1 MTNMILFSHG
11 KLANGVADSCQLIIG
26 SHQFKTLNVLLDQ
39 PVQEIED
46 SLDNLIDS
54 FETQEPIIIVTD
66 IPGESTTQTAIK
78 QIEKRDNIYVVTGM
92 NLGLVMSLSFL
103 NLTSNKENNSRV
115 INEAIEETKNGM
127 YLVEDMFN
135 TMDEITDDGDL

>member
-54 FETQEPIIIVTD
+54 FETQEPIIIVID
-66 IPGESTTQTAIK
+66 IPGEAQLRLQLSK
-78 QIEKRDNIYVVTGM
+78 LKR
-92 NLGLVMSLSFL
+92 
-103 NLTSNKENNSRV
+103 
-115 INEAIEETKNGM
+115 
-127 YLVEDMFN
+127 
-135 TMDEITDDGDL
+135 EIIFML

>member
-1 MTNMILFSHG
+1 M
-11 KLANGVADSCQLIIG
+11 
-26 SHQFKTLNVLLDQ
+26 
-39 PVQEIED
+39 
-46 SLDNLIDS
+46 
-54 FETQEPIIIVTD
+54 
-66 IPGESTTQTAIK
+66 
-78 QIEKRDNIYVVTGM
+78 TGM

-103 NLTSNKENNSRV
+103 NLTSNKENNRRV

>member
-1 MTNMILFSHG
+1 M
-11 KLANGVADSCQLIIG
+11 K
-26 SHQFKTLNVLLDQ
+26 
-39 PVQEIED
+39 
-46 SLDNLIDS
+46 
-54 FETQEPIIIVTD
+54 
-66 IPGESTTQTAIK
+66 
-78 QIEKRDNIYVVTGM
+78 IEKRDNIYVVTGM

-103 NLTSNKENNSRV
+103 NLTSDKENNRRV

>member
-66 IPGESTTQTAIK
+66 IPGGRTTQTAIK

-103 NLTSNKENNSRV
+103 NLTSNKK
-115 INEAIEETKNGM
+115 ITEELLMKRLKKLKT
-127 YLVEDMFN
+127 EC
-135 TMDEITDDGDL
+135 IS

>member
-1 MTNMILFSHG
+1 
-11 KLANGVADSCQLIIG
+11 
-26 SHQFKTLNVLLDQ
+26 
-39 PVQEIED
+39 
-46 SLDNLIDS
+46 
-54 FETQEPIIIVTD
+54 
-66 IPGESTTQTAIK
+66 
-78 QIEKRDNIYVVTGM
+78 VTGM

-103 NLTSNKENNSRV
+103 NLTSNKENNRRV

>member
-26 SHQFKTLNVLLDQ
+26 SHQFKTLNVLLDR

-66 IPGESTTQTAIK
+66 IPGEAQLRLQLSK
-78 QIEKRDNIYVVTGM
+78 LKR
-92 NLGLVMSLSFL
+92 
-103 NLTSNKENNSRV
+103 
-115 INEAIEETKNGM
+115 
-127 YLVEDMFN
+127 
-135 TMDEITDDGDL
+135 EIIFML

>member
-66 IPGESTTQTAIK
+66 IPGGSTTQTAIK
-78 QIEKRDNIYVVTGM
+78 QIEKRDNIF
-92 NLGLVMSLSFL
+92 VMSLSFL
-103 NLTSNKENNSRV
+103 NLTSNKENNRRV

>member
-11 KLANGVADSCQLIIG
+11 KLANGLADSCQLIIG

-66 IPGESTTQTAIK
+66 IPGGSTTQTAIK
-78 QIEKRDNIYVVTGM
+78 QIEKNM
-92 NLGLVMSLSFL
+92 
-103 NLTSNKENNSRV
+103 KKNSK
-115 INEAIEETKNGM
+115 TKSV
-127 YLVEDMFN
+127 VEDIIKN
-135 TMDEITDDGDL
+135 IRDR

>member
-11 KLANGVADSCQLIIG
+11 KLANGVADSCQ
-26 SHQFKTLNVLLDQ
+26 
-39 PVQEIED
+39 
-46 SLDNLIDS
+46 
-54 FETQEPIIIVTD
+54 TQEPIIIVTD
-66 IPGESTTQTAIK
+66 IPGGSTTQTAIK

-103 NLTSNKENNSRV
+103 NLTSNKENNRRV

>member
-66 IPGESTTQTAIK
+66 IPGGSTTQTAIK

-103 NLTSNKENNSRV
+103 NLTSD
-115 INEAIEETKNGM
+115 NEAIEETKNGM
-127 YLVEDMFN
+127 YLVEDIFN

>member
-26 SHQFKTLNVLLDQ
+26 NHQFKTLNVLLDQ

-66 IPGESTTQTAIK
+66 IPGGSTTQTAIK
-78 QIEKRDNIYVVTGM
+78 
-92 NLGLVMSLSFL
+92 
-103 NLTSNKENNSRV
+103 
-115 INEAIEETKNGM
+115 
-127 YLVEDMFN
+127 
-135 TMDEITDDGDL
+135 

>member
-46 SLDNLIDS
+46 SLNNLIDS

-66 IPGESTTQTAIK
+66 IPGGSTTQTAIK
-78 QIEKRDNIYVVTGM
+78 QIEKRDNILLCSDRYESWSCHE
-92 NLGLVMSLSFL
+92 LIFL
-103 NLTSNKENNSRV
+103 KSYFR
-115 INEAIEETKNGM
+115 
-127 YLVEDMFN
+127 
-135 TMDEITDDGDL
+135 

>member
-66 IPGESTTQTAIK
+66 IPGGSTTQTAIK

-103 NLTSNKENNSRV
+103 NLLQIKKIT
-115 INEAIEETKNGM
+115 EELLMKRLKKLKM
-127 YLVEDMFN
+127 EC
-135 TMDEITDDGDL
+135 IS

>member
-54 FETQEPIIIVTD
+54 FE
-66 IPGESTTQTAIK
+66 STTQTAIK

-103 NLTSNKENNSRV
+103 NLTSNKENNRRV
-115 INEAIEETKNGM
+115 INEAIEEAKNGM

>member
-26 SHQFKTLNVLLDQ
+26 NHQFKTLNVLLDQ

-66 IPGESTTQTAIK
+66 IPGGEAQLRLQLSK
-78 QIEKRDNIYVVTGM
+78 LKR
-92 NLGLVMSLSFL
+92 
-103 NLTSNKENNSRV
+103 
-115 INEAIEETKNGM
+115 
-127 YLVEDMFN
+127 
-135 TMDEITDDGDL
+135 EIIFML

>member
-46 SLDNLIDS
+46 SLNNLIDS

-66 IPGESTTQTAIK
+66 IPGGSTTQTAIK

-103 NLTSNKENNSRV
+103 NLTSNKENNRRV
-115 INEAIEETKNGM
+115 I
-127 YLVEDMFN
+127 
-135 TMDEITDDGDL
+135 

>member
-26 SHQFKTLNVLLDQ
+26 NHQFKTLNVLLDQ

-54 FETQEPIIIVTD
+54 FETQGPIIIVTD
-66 IPGESTTQTAIK
+66 IPGGSTTQTAIK

-103 NLTSNKENNSRV
+103 NLTSNKENNRRV